1 MKSKYITI
9 SFITF
14 SILSVLISFYFR
26 LDITG
31 GPSSDHGTHWIFIEQ
46 IRLYPFSEF
55 LNIQVG
61 SKAPDGIDS
70 RVLHMPLHHIIVAK
84 IFHFLNEEE
93 FLFYYF
99 IFSLILP
106 VLFYKMIK
114 IRFSD
119 LNNLNLIALSSII
132 LILPNFQSSAI
143 WGNSHIS
150 SLICFL
156 ISLHYFEK
164 FLDPLKKKELFYLF
178 LFSFFLVCASY
189 MRQYYV
195 VFSIFYFYSIIKDKS
210 FKIIIYYVFINLIFS
225 IPGFIFII
233 NNPAVIFSLSSNI
246 TNFYSATLISFSI
259 ISFYILPFSIFYFLK
274 NKKQFYDQFTYKN
287 ITIFLLFFLI
297 ISICVIKF
305 TYSGNIGG
313 GIFLKINN
321 LFFDNFYSFYF
332 VCYLMIIPM
341 TIFFFNKLDNIIIFL
356 IICCTFTSGFFVFQ
370 KFFEPMVLII
380 IVMSTNK
387 EFFRK
392 NIMENINLIYIYFT
406 IYNLSYF
413 AYFLKVI

>member
-1 MKSKYITI
+1 
-9 SFITF
+9 
-14 SILSVLISFYFR
+14 
-26 LDITG
+26 
-31 GPSSDHGTHWIFIEQ
+31 
-46 IRLYPFSEF
+46 
-55 LNIQVG
+55 
-61 SKAPDGIDS
+61 
-70 RVLHMPLHHIIVAK
+70 
-84 IFHFLNEEE
+84 
-93 FLFYYF
+93 
-99 IFSLILP
+99 
-106 VLFYKMIK
+106 
-114 IRFSD
+114 
-119 LNNLNLIALSSII
+119 
-132 LILPNFQSSAI
+132 
-143 WGNSHIS
+143 
-150 SLICFL
+150 
-156 ISLHYFEK
+156 
-164 FLDPLKKKELFYLF
+164 
-178 LFSFFLVCASY
+178 

-195 VFSIFYFYSIIKDKS
+195 VFSIFYFYRIIKDKS

-341 TIFFFNKLDNIIIFL
+341 TIFFFNKLVDFL
-356 IICCTFTSGFFVFQ
+356 FF
-370 KFFEPMVLII
+370 
-380 IVMSTNK
+380 
-387 EFFRK
+387 K
-392 NIMENINLIYIYFT
+392 NFLNLWF
-406 IYNLSYF
+406 
-413 AYFLKVI
+413 